1 MSSALGIIG
10 CYSLLSLLESLIGR
24 RAKLH
29 ELYDK
34 IAHANGYECSD
45 ESSQLERV
53 VDDKSAYA
61 RRASAV
67 EVDGSHGGGIVGQE
81 EVAVYGREHSYERK
95 RRNAKSDAKGI
106 HSAHGGSL

>member
-1 MSSALGIIG
+1 MTPSALGIIC

-34 IAHANGYECSD
+34 IAHANGYECCD
-45 ESSQLERV
+45 ESGQLERV
-53 VDDKSAYA
+53 VDYKSAYA

-67 EVDGSHGGGIVGQE
+67 EVDGSHGSGVVGQE
-81 EVAVYGREHSYERK
+81 EVAVYGREHGDERHGW
-95 RRNAKSDAKGI
+95 NTESDAAYSGTFKD
-106 HSAHGGSL
+106 